1 MYSREDPRI
10 LEVSLKVMSLA
21 LDNLVAACLD
31 ENGKPKAP
39 DRKALMQAQAKLP
52 AYCSH
57 TLAPKP
63 KQP

>member
-1 MYSREDPRI
+1 MYSRDDHRI
-10 LEVSLKVMSLA
+10 LEVALKVMSLA

-39 DRKALMQAQAKLP
+39 DRKDLMQARSKLP

-57 TLAPKP
+57 TLAPKT